1 MKKFDYIIVGAGCS
15 GLSLA
20 YEMNVK
26 NLFNDKTCAI
36 IDKRKEFNRDKIWS
50 YWNIYEHSFYDCL
63 INKWDKFC
71 VKKNQN
77 EIILDCENFQYQS
90 IDSQKFYKK
99 ILDNLNSN
107 KNIKLILNKSVDKI
121 YENKDEAIVQCSDEI
136 FRTDIIFNS
145 SLDNKTTKESEL
157 FQHFYGCEVVFDE
170 NVNLPEYPIIMDFN
184 CNQDSWVHFFY
195 TLPMGKNKIFI
206 ENTWISNEKSFAFER
221 YIAEIN
227 YYIQNN
233 LNYKKKYKTNYS
245 EIGSIPMFHFK
256 NNMKYKKLINIGTAG
271 NLTRKSTGYTFLNI
285 QKSVKQIVIN
295 ISKKQN
301 IKESSVSL
309 KYNYLDNIF
318 IKVLLEK
325 KGSMYEVFFDLFK
338 KNKTKDIVK
347 FLSNTSNWFEDLKI
361 ILSMPK
367 LIFIKKLLN
376 L

>member
-1 MKKFDYIIVGAGCS
+1 MEKFDYIIVGAGCS

-309 KYNYLDNIF
+309 KYNYLDDIF

-325 KGSMYEVFFDLFK
+325 KGSMHEVFFDLFK

>member
-1 MKKFDYIIVGAGCS
+1 MEKFDYIIVGAGCS

>member
-121 YENKDEAIVQCSDEI
+121 YENKDEAIVQCGDEI
-136 FRTDIIFNS
+136 FRSDIIFNS

-256 NNMKYKKLINIGTAG
+256 NNVKYKKLINIGTAG

-347 FLSNTSNWFEDLKI
+347 FLSNTSNWFEDLRI

>member
-1 MKKFDYIIVGAGCS
+1 MEKFDYIIVGAGCS

-136 FRTDIIFNS
+136 FRSDIIFNS

-347 FLSNTSNWFEDLKI
+347 FLSNTSNWFEDLRI

>member
-1 MKKFDYIIVGAGCS
+1 MEKFDYIIVGAGCS

-256 NNMKYKKLINIGTAG
+256 NNMKYKKIINIGTAG

-347 FLSNTSNWFEDLKI
+347 FLSNTSNWFEDLRI

>member
-1 MKKFDYIIVGAGCS
+1 MEKFDYIIVGAGCS

-77 EIILDCENFQYQS
+77 EIILDCENFQYKS

-256 NNMKYKKLINIGTAG
+256 NNVKYKKLINIGSAG

-347 FLSNTSNWFEDLKI
+347 FLSNTSNWFEDLRI

>member
-206 ENTWISNEKSFAFER
+206 ENTWISNEKSFTFER

-256 NNMKYKKLINIGTAG
+256 NNMKYKKIINIGTAG

-285 QKSVKQIVIN
+285 QKSVKQIAIN

-309 KYNYLDNIF
+309 KYNYLDDIF

-325 KGSMYEVFFDLFK
+325 KGSMHEVFFDLFK

>member
-1 MKKFDYIIVGAGCS
+1 MEKFDYIIVGAGCS

-309 KYNYLDNIF
+309 KYNYLDDIF

>member
-90 IDSQKFYKK
+90 VDSQKFYKK

-121 YENKDEAIVQCSDEI
+121 YENKDEAIVQCGDEI
-136 FRTDIIFNS
+136 FRSDIIFNS

-184 CNQDSWVHFFY
+184 CNQDSCVHFFY

-256 NNMKYKKLINIGTAG
+256 KNMKYKKLINIGTAG

-285 QKSVKQIVIN
+285 QKSVKQIAIS

-347 FLSNTSNWFEDLKI
+347 FLSNTSNWFEDLRI

>member
-77 EIILDCENFQYQS
+77 EIILDCESFQYQS

-256 NNMKYKKLINIGTAG
+256 NNVKYKKLINIGTAG

-347 FLSNTSNWFEDLKI
+347 FLSNTSNWFEDLRI

>member
-1 MKKFDYIIVGAGCS
+1 MEKFDYIIVGAGCS

-256 NNMKYKKLINIGTAG
+256 NNVKYKKLINIGTAG

>member
-1 MKKFDYIIVGAGCS
+1 MEKFDYIIVGAGCS

-347 FLSNTSNWFEDLKI
+347 FLTNTSNWFEDLRI

>member
-1 MKKFDYIIVGAGCS
+1 MEKFDYIIVGAGCS

-77 EIILDCENFQYQS
+77 EIILDCESFQYQS

-256 NNMKYKKLINIGTAG
+256 NNMKYKKIINIGTAG

-285 QKSVKQIVIN
+285 QKSVKQIAIN

-301 IKESSVSL
+301 IKQSSVSL
-309 KYNYLDNIF
+309 KYNYLDDIF

>member
-1 MKKFDYIIVGAGCS
+1 MEKFDYIIVGAGCS

-77 EIILDCENFQYQS
+77 EIIFDCENFQYQS

-206 ENTWISNEKSFAFER
+206 ENTWISNEKSFTFER

-256 NNMKYKKLINIGTAG
+256 NNVKYKKLINIGTAG

-285 QKSVKQIVIN
+285 QKSVKQIAIN

-309 KYNYLDNIF
+309 KYNYLDDIF

-325 KGSMYEVFFDLFK
+325 KGSMHEVFFDLFK

>member
-1 MKKFDYIIVGAGCS
+1 MEKFDYIIVGAGCS

-256 NNMKYKKLINIGTAG
+256 NNMKYKKIINIGTAG

-309 KYNYLDNIF
+309 KYNYLDDIF

-347 FLSNTSNWFEDLKI
+347 FLSNTSNWFEDLRI

>member
-145 SLDNKTTKESEL
+145 SLDNKTTKESEI

-256 NNMKYKKLINIGTAG
+256 NNMKYKKIINIGTAG

>member
-121 YENKDEAIVQCSDEI
+121 YENKDEAIVQCSDKI

-256 NNMKYKKLINIGTAG
+256 NNVKYKKLINIGTAG

>member
-1 MKKFDYIIVGAGCS
+1 MEKFDYIIVGAGCS

-77 EIILDCENFQYQS
+77 EIILDCKNFQYQS

-256 NNMKYKKLINIGTAG
+256 NNMKYKKIINIGTAG

-347 FLSNTSNWFEDLKI
+347 FLSNTSNWFEDLRI

>member
-256 NNMKYKKLINIGTAG
+256 NNMKYKKIINIGTAG

-285 QKSVKQIVIN
+285 QKSVKQIAIN

-309 KYNYLDNIF
+309 KYNYLDDIF

-347 FLSNTSNWFEDLKI
+347 FLSNTSNWFEDLRI

>member
-145 SLDNKTTKESEL
+145 SLDNKMTKESEL

-285 QKSVKQIVIN
+285 QKSVKQIAIN

-347 FLSNTSNWFEDLKI
+347 FLSNTSNWFEDLRI

>member
-295 ISKKQN
+295 ISKKKN

-338 KNKTKDIVK
+338 KNKTKNIVK
-347 FLSNTSNWFEDLKI
+347 FLSNTSNWFEDLRI

>member
-121 YENKDEAIVQCSDEI
+121 YENKDETIVQCSDEI

-347 FLSNTSNWFEDLKI
+347 FLSNTSNWFEDLRI

>member
-256 NNMKYKKLINIGTAG
+256 NNMKYKKIINIGTAG

-285 QKSVKQIVIN
+285 QKSVKQIAIN

-309 KYNYLDNIF
+309 KYNYLDDIF

-325 KGSMYEVFFDLFK
+325 KGSMHEVFFDLFK

-347 FLSNTSNWFEDLKI
+347 FLSNTSNWFEDLRI

>member
-1 MKKFDYIIVGAGCS
+1 MEKFDYIIVGAGCS

-77 EIILDCENFQYQS
+77 EIIFDCENFQYQS

-206 ENTWISNEKSFAFER
+206 ENTWISNEKSFTSER
-221 YIAEIN
+221 YITEIN
-227 YYIQNN
+227 HYIQNN

-256 NNMKYKKLINIGTAG
+256 NNVKYKKLINIGTAG

-285 QKSVKQIVIN
+285 QKSVKQIATN
-295 ISKKQN
+295 ISKKRN

-338 KNKTKDIVK
+338 KNETKDIVK

>member
-295 ISKKQN
+295 ISKKRN

-347 FLSNTSNWFEDLKI
+347 FLSNTSNWFEDLRI

>member
-256 NNMKYKKLINIGTAG
+256 NNMKYKKIINIGTAG

-285 QKSVKQIVIN
+285 QKSVKQIAIN

-309 KYNYLDNIF
+309 KYNYLDDIF

-325 KGSMYEVFFDLFK
+325 KGSMHEVFFDLFK

>member
-1 MKKFDYIIVGAGCS
+1 MEKFDYIIVGAGCS

-256 NNMKYKKLINIGTAG
+256 NNMKYKKIINIGTAG

-285 QKSVKQIVIN
+285 QKSVKQIAIN

-347 FLSNTSNWFEDLKI
+347 FLSNTSNWFEDLRI

>member
-256 NNMKYKKLINIGTAG
+256 NNVKYKKLINIGTAG

-285 QKSVKQIVIN
+285 QKSVKQIAIN

>member
-256 NNMKYKKLINIGTAG
+256 NNVKYKKLINIGTAG

-285 QKSVKQIVIN
+285 QKSVKQIAIN

-309 KYNYLDNIF
+309 KYNYLDDIF

-347 FLSNTSNWFEDLKI
+347 FLSNTSNWFEDLRI

>member
-1 MKKFDYIIVGAGCS
+1 MEKFDYIIVGAGCS

-121 YENKDEAIVQCSDEI
+121 YENKDEAIVQCSDKI

-256 NNMKYKKLINIGTAG
+256 NNMKYKKIINIGTAG

-347 FLSNTSNWFEDLKI
+347 FLTNTSNWFEDLRI

>member
-1 MKKFDYIIVGAGCS
+1 MRKFDYIIVGAGCS

-121 YENKDEAIVQCSDEI
+121 YENKDEVIVQCSDEI

-285 QKSVKQIVIN
+285 QKSVKQIAIN

-347 FLSNTSNWFEDLKI
+347 FLSNTSNWFEDLRI

>member
-121 YENKDEAIVQCSDEI
+121 YENKDEAIVQCGDEI
-136 FRTDIIFNS
+136 FRSDIIFNS

-256 NNMKYKKLINIGTAG
+256 NNMKYKKIINIGTAG

-347 FLSNTSNWFEDLKI
+347 FLSNTSNWFEDLRI

>member
-1 MKKFDYIIVGAGCS
+1 MEKFDYIIVGAGCS

-121 YENKDEAIVQCSDEI
+121 YENKDEAIVQCGDEI
-136 FRTDIIFNS
+136 FRSDIIFNS

-256 NNMKYKKLINIGTAG
+256 NNVKYKKLINIGTAG

-285 QKSVKQIVIN
+285 QKSVKQIAIN

>member
-1 MKKFDYIIVGAGCS
+1 MEKFDYIIVGAGCS

-256 NNMKYKKLINIGTAG
+256 NNVKYKKLINIGTAG

-285 QKSVKQIVIN
+285 QKSVKQIAIN

-309 KYNYLDNIF
+309 KYNYLDDIF

-325 KGSMYEVFFDLFK
+325 KGSMHEVFFDLFK

>member
-1 MKKFDYIIVGAGCS
+1 MEKFDYIIVGAGCS

-256 NNMKYKKLINIGTAG
+256 NNMKYKKIINIGTAS

-309 KYNYLDNIF
+309 KYNYLDDIF

-325 KGSMYEVFFDLFK
+325 KGSMHEVFFDLFK

>member
-1 MKKFDYIIVGAGCS
+1 MEKFDYIIVGAGCS

-20 YEMNVK
+20 YEMNAK

-71 VKKNQN
+71 VKKTQN

-121 YENKDEAIVQCSDEI
+121 YENKDEAIVQCGDEI
-136 FRTDIIFNS
+136 FRSDIIFNS
-145 SLDNKTTKESEL
+145 SLDNRTTKESEL
-157 FQHFYGCEVVFDE
+157 FQHFYGCAIVFDE

-184 CNQDSWVHFFY
+184 CSQDNWVHFFY

-206 ENTWISNEKSFAFER
+206 ENTWISNTKNFTFER

-285 QKSVKQIVIN
+285 QKSVKQIAIN

-301 IKESSVSL
+301 IKESSISL

-318 IKVLLEK
+318 IKVLFEK

>member
-256 NNMKYKKLINIGTAG
+256 NNVKYKKLINIGTAG

-309 KYNYLDNIF
+309 KYNYLDDIF

>member
-1 MKKFDYIIVGAGCS
+1 MEKFDYIIVGAGCS

-256 NNMKYKKLINIGTAG
+256 NNVKYKKLINIGTAG

-325 KGSMYEVFFDLFK
+325 KGSMHEVFFDLFK

-347 FLSNTSNWFEDLKI
+347 FLSNTSNWFEDLRI